1 MLDAKDALELSR
13 LSGPEARL
21 KERRGGKP
29 TDGLTIMLQ
38 EGADLALRCARS
50 KLDASAA
57 SRRGKEQGTDA
68 MQWLERET
76 ERKLRR
82 LARRGAP
89 VAINRMR
96 FLEGE
101 AERQIAR
108 QARWGH
114 TAAFFK
120 ISPGGSAIPDS
131 LLTFPD
137 EEWYAAFA
145 WLLRTL
151 ARLGYRAKDGI
162 VPGSVIQWRTTVE
175 FECYIVWAEDCDA

>member
-1 MLDAKDALELSR
+1 MLNAKDALELSR
-13 LSGPEARL
+13 LNGPKARL

-29 TDGLTIMLQ
+29 TDGLAIMLQ
-38 EGADLALRCARS
+38 EVADLALRCARS
-50 KLDASAA
+50 KLDASVA
-57 SRRGKEQGTDA
+57 SRRGKEQGTDV
-68 MQWLERET
+68 MQWLERES

-82 LARRGAP
+82 LARRGVQAD
-89 VAINRMR
+89 INRMR
-96 FLEGE
+96 FLEEE

-120 ISPGGSAIPDS
+120 VNLGGVAIPGS
-131 LLTFPD
+131 LLTVP

-145 WLLRTL
+145 WLMRTL

-162 VPGSVIQWRTTVE
+162 VPASVIRGGTTVE
-175 FECYIVWAEDCDA
+175 FECYIVWTEDCDA